1 VSAPAAVGTTPV
13 ARVGRGWIGLLSL
26 ANLGLWMGYFGPLQ
40 VLLPNQAEDIAGDGK
55 TTALGVVTGLGA
67 LVAVLAGPIA
77 GARSDST
84 RLRTG
89 RRRTWIVLGSLL
101 GFAGLAMLPSQH
113 TVAGLA
119 VCWCVAQAGLN
130 TLQAGLTAI
139 VPDRTPVA
147 QRGVV
152 SGWVGLTQS
161 VGVVAGVLLVTAVVT
176 GLTSGYL
183 LIGVLVVLT
192 ALPFAAATPDPP
204 VTDAPRFTAA
214 SSWSAF
220 RFPVRREPGRPEPGH
235 REPRRLEPGHPEP
248 RRPEP
253 GRPGPVRRDPD
264 FAWAWATRFLVQLGN
279 AMATLYLLYFLRDRV
294 HHGDAEDGLAI
305 LIVVYTAATVLTVVV
320 GGVLSDRSG
329 RRKPSVI
336 VSGYVMAVAALI
348 LAVWPTWTGC
358 LVAAVVLGL
367 GFGVYL
373 SVDQALITQVLPSD
387 RDYAR
392 DLGIINIANS
402 APQVLGPA
410 LAFPIVSYLGGYPV
424 LYVIVAAV
432 TVLGSVL
439 VTRIRNVA

>member
-1 VSAPAAVGTTPV
+1 MTAVAAEPRT
-13 ARVGRGWIGLLSL
+13 RVGGGWIALLSL
-26 ANLGLWMGYFGPLQ
+26 ANLGLWLGYFGPLQ
-40 VLLPNQAEDIAGDGK
+40 VLLPNQVEDIAGDDK
-55 TTALGVVTGLGA
+55 TTALGIVTGVGA

-77 GARSDST
+77 GALSDST

-89 RRRTWIVLGSLL
+89 RRHTWIVIGALIGLTGLLLLPAQHSVLGL
-101 GFAGLAMLPSQH
+101 
-113 TVAGLA
+113 TVS
-119 VCWCVAQAGLN
+119 WCIAQAGLN
-130 TLQAGLTAI
+130 TMQAGLTAV
-139 VPDRTPVA
+139 VPDRTPVL
-147 QRGVV
+147 QRGLV

-161 VGVVAGVLLVTAVVT
+161 VGVVAGVLLVTVVVT

-183 LIGVLVVLT
+183 LIGVLVLLT
-192 ALPFAAATPDPP
+192 ALPFVLATPDPP
-204 VTDAPRFTAA
+204 AVQTPRFTAG
-214 SSWSAF
+214 SSGSAF
-220 RFPVRREPGRPEPGH
+220 RFSVRRN
-235 REPRRLEPGHPEP
+235 
-248 RRPEP
+248 
-253 GRPGPVRRDPD
+253 PD

-294 HHGDAEDGLAI
+294 HYDKAEDGLAV

-336 VSGYVMAVAALI
+336 VSGYVMALAALI
-348 LAVWPTWTGC
+348 LAVWPTWTGS

-373 SVDQALITQVLPSD
+373 SVDQALITQVLPAAQD
-387 RDYAR
+387 RAR

-410 LAFPIVSYLGGYPV
+410 LAFPIVSYLGGYSV

-439 VTRIRNVA
+439 VTRIRMIA

>member
-1 VSAPAAVGTTPV
+1 VTAVAAEPR
-13 ARVGRGWIGLLSL
+13 ARVGRGWIALLSL

-40 VLLPNQAEDIAGDGK
+40 VLLPNQVEDLAGESK

-77 GARSDST
+77 GALSDST

-89 RRRTWIVLGSLL
+89 RRHTWILAGAVLGL
-101 GFAGLAMLPSQH
+101 AGLAMLPAQH
-113 TVAGLA
+113 TLTGLA
-119 VCWCVAQAGLN
+119 VWWCVAQAGLN
-130 TLQAGLTAI
+130 AMQAGLTAV
-139 VPDRTPVA
+139 VPDRTPVR
-147 QRGVV
+147 QRGLV

-161 VGVVAGVLLVTAVVT
+161 VGVVAGVLLVTVVVT

-183 LIGVLVVLT
+183 LIGVLVLLT
-192 ALPFAAATPDPP
+192 ALPFVLATPDPP
-204 VTDAPRFTAA
+204 VAETPRFTAA
-214 SSWSAF
+214 SLGSAF
-220 RFPVRREPGRPEPGH
+220 RISVRRN
-235 REPRRLEPGHPEP
+235 
-248 RRPEP
+248 
-253 GRPGPVRRDPD
+253 PD

-294 HHGDAEDGLAI
+294 HYEQHFPGRKAEDGLAI
-305 LIVVYTAATVLTVVV
+305 LIVVYTVATVLTVVV

-336 VSGYVMAVAALI
+336 VSGYVMALAALI
-348 LAVWPTWTGC
+348 LAAWPTWIGA

-373 SVDQALITQVLPSD
+373 SVDQALITQVLPAAQD
-387 RDYAR
+387 RAR

-410 LAFPIVSYLGGYPV
+410 LAFPIVAYLGGYPA
-424 LYVIVAAV
+424 LYLIVALV
-432 TVLGSVL
+432 TVLGSIL
-439 VTRIRNVA
+439 VTRIRGIS